1 MNRHVSRAVSCAL
14 SAGALTIALGQT
26 AFAQDQNAEE
36 NVQQVVVTGSRII
49 RADYSAN
56 SPIAS
61 VTDEQILGNSDV
73 TLDTFLN
80 TLPQVIPAGGPQSNN
95 PPNAGQSNIDL
106 RGLGANRNLV
116 LIDGRRAMVSAA
128 TMTVD
133 LNTIPQALISNIEV
147 VTGGAGAVYGADAVA
162 GAVNIKLKDNF
173 EGFDLHSTFSNAT
186 KDWDA
191 KEYGV
196 SALLGGN
203 FADDRG
209 NVAIGFDY
217 SNREALI
224 KSQRKFAAVATATTS
239 FLPEGLYTTGG
250 NAPTQAAVDQVFAK
264 YGVAAGKV
272 PNAGNFIGF
281 NLDGTLFSRGA
292 FNNPNLDVQNFRYDN
307 DLSVNSNLF
316 PDLYSYNF
324 DSVNILTL
332 PLERRSIM
340 SKMNYK
346 LGDKAEMFAQIAW
359 TEYDADTALAPTPIP
374 TVFVRAPGDPVATS
388 GDATSALVEF
398 GAGPQALIIPV
409 TNPFIPGDLAAL
421 LASRTGDDPN
431 IVGSGPTEAFQMRQ
445 RTLTAGLRRSGFNND
460 VVSYL
465 LGIRGDI
472 VNSWRWEAY
481 ASEGHTKIVTTQS
494 GNIDTNALQALLE
507 ASDGGASQCDG
518 GFNPFGRQ
526 PISADCLQRLQVASS
541 QTNDFRQQIVQGF
554 VSGDVADMPAGALS
568 VVVGL
573 EYRKFNYSLDPGA
586 NAGPISGFTVVNPAG
601 GRNSFKDVFTEAL
614 IPLARDKSWARSF
627 ELSLGYRLSRSE
639 FSDTVNDLDGPASDD
654 SSYKA
659 ELSWQPLDPLRVRG
673 SYQRAVRAPN
683 FAELFNGGGSNPQ
696 FFDPCSV
703 SSQQRTGANGAAL
716 TALCI
721 ATGLNAAA
729 APTFE
734 QTPGS
739 QTQLTIVGNTALKAE
754 KADTVTFGFVFT
766 SPWEGR
772 LQKFR
777 GSLDY
782 YSIAIADPIL
792 APPSPNMYIADC
804 YNYFGNNPG
813 YVASQS
819 SCQTILRFGA
829 DIVGVVDP
837 NDPVNGN
844 FPTINA
850 GRIKTKGIDLQLD
863 YGLDM
868 DQIGL
873 PASAG
878 ALNFNLL
885 VSRLLEFKQRD
896 AEGLPLIDYAGT
908 VSYFGEGIS
917 TGGGGSTYPLWR
929 LGFLTRYNVG
939 NFRFDVRGRWIDSM
953 KNRADVQ
960 YPGETSFTG
969 VGSVAYW
976 DVGAS
981 WNLFK
986 NASIRLGVNNV
997 FDKQPPVYAPNIQSG
1012 TDPSMY
1018 DVIGRRVFGQ
1028 IDVKF

>member
-14 SAGALTIALGQT
+14 SAGALTLSASPVVL
-26 AFAQDQNAEE
+26 AQDQDAAE
-36 NVQQVVVTGSRII
+36 VQQIVVTGSRIV
-49 RADYSAN
+49 RPDYSAN

-61 VTDEQILGNSDV
+61 VSSEQITGNSDV

-133 LNTIPQALISNIEV
+133 LNTIPQALIENIEV

-162 GAVNIKLKDNF
+162 GAVNIKLKNNF
-173 EGFDLHSTFSNAT
+173 EGFDLHSSWSNAS

-191 KEYGV
+191 KEYSV
-196 SALLGGN
+196 DALLGGN

-224 KSQRKFAAVATATTS
+224 KSQRSFAAVATATTS
-239 FLPEGLYTTGG
+239 FLPEGLYLAGG
-250 NAPTQAAVDQVFAK
+250 NAPSQAAVDQVFAN
-264 YGVAAGKV
+264 YGVAAGSV
-272 PNAGNFIGF
+272 PASGSFIGF
-281 NLDGTLFSRGA
+281 NMDGTLFSRGA
-292 FNNPNLDVQNFRYDN
+292 FNNAALDVQNFRYDS

-324 DSVNILTL
+324 DAVNILTS
-332 PLERRSIM
+332 PLERRSLM

-346 LGDKAEMFAQIAW
+346 LGGKAEMFAQIGW
-359 TEYDADTALAPTPIP
+359 TEYDADIALAPTPVP
-374 TVFVRAPGDPVATS
+374 TVFTRAPGDPLAGP
-388 GDATSALVEF
+388 GDATSVLVEP
-398 GAGPQALIIPV
+398 GRAPQALLIPV
-409 TNPFIPGDLAAL
+409 TNPFIPADMKAL

-431 IVGSGPTEAFQMRQ
+431 IAGSGPTEPFQMRQ
-445 RTLTAGLRRSGFNND
+445 RTLSAGLRQSGFNND

-465 LGIRGDI
+465 LGVRGDI

-481 ASEGHTKIVTTQS
+481 ASEGHTKIVTSQA
-494 GNIDTNALQALLE
+494 GNINTNVLQSLLE
-507 ASDGGASQCDG
+507 APDGGVSQCEG

-526 PISADCLQRLQVASS
+526 PISQDCLQKLQVASS
-541 QTNDFRQQIVQGF
+541 QTNDFRQQIVQGY
-554 VSGDVADMPAGALS
+554 VSGDVVDMPAGALS
-568 VVVGL
+568 LVLGA
-573 EYRKFNYSLDPGA
+573 EYRRFNYSLDPGA
-586 NAGPISGFTVVNPAG
+586 NVGPVSGFNVVDPAG
-601 GRNSFKDVFTEAL
+601 GRNSFRDVFTEAL
-614 IPLARDKSWARSF
+614 IPLARDQSWARSF
-627 ELSLGYRLSRSE
+627 DLSLGYRLSRSK
-639 FSDTVNDLDGPASDD
+639 FSDTVNDVEGEASND

-659 ELSWQPLDPLRVRG
+659 ELSWQPFDPLRVRT

-683 FAELFNGGGSNPQ
+683 FAELFNGGSSNPS
-696 FFDPCSV
+696 FFDPCSA
-703 SSQQRTGANGAAL
+703 SSQARSGANGAAL
-716 TALCI
+716 TALCV
-721 ATGLNAAA
+721 ATGLSASA
-729 APTFE
+729 APTFQ

-739 QTQLTIVGNTALKAE
+739 QTQLTLVGNTALHAE
-754 KADTVTFGFVFT
+754 KADTITFGFVFS
-766 SPWEGR
+766 SPWDGA
-772 LQKFR
+772 LSKLR

-782 YSIAIADPIL
+782 YSIAIKDPIL
-792 APPSPNMYIADC
+792 APPSPNVFIADC
-804 YNYFGNNPG
+804 YNYYGNNPS
-813 YVASQS
+813 YSATQA
-819 SCQTILRFGA
+819 SCQTILRGGG
-829 DIVGVVDP
+829 DILAVVDP

-850 GRIKTKGIDLQLD
+850 GRIKTRGIDLQLD
-863 YGLDM
+863 YGFDM
-868 DQIGL
+868 DQVGL

-878 ALNFNLL
+878 SVNINFLA
-885 VSRLLEFKQRD
+885 SRLLDFKQRD
-896 AEGLPLIDYAGT
+896 ANGLPLIDYAGT

-917 TGGGGSTYPLWR
+917 TGGGGSSYPLWR
-929 LGFLTRYNVG
+929 LGLLTRYSVG
-939 NFRFDVRGRWIDSM
+939 NFRFDIRGRWIDSM
-953 KNRADVQ
+953 KNRASAQ
-960 YPGETSFTG
+960 YPGETAFTG

-997 FDKQPPVYAPNIQSG
+997 MDKQPPVYTPNIQSG

-1018 DVIGRRVFGQ
+1018 DVIGRRIFGQ